1 MGRDSDEGRE
11 FQFSGFGSI
20 SPFTGKN
27 IVIPDRGEVLALVRE
42 YNSKVGN
49 GVSYYSLL
57 DYLGIDSENTVYKKR
72 LSSLLSS
79 LIKKGV
85 LRAGKGK
92 GRGEFSPGHNYYYDP
107 GILDSKDVYMRGA
120 YSVYDFIEE
129 ADKERKLFGR

>member
-1 MGRDSDEGRE
+1 MVWDSDEERE

-27 IVIPDRGEVLALVRE
+27 IVVPHRREVLALVRE

-49 GVSYYSLL
+49 GISYYSLL
-57 DYLGIDSENTVYKKR
+57 DYLGIDYKNTVYKKR
-72 LSSLLSS
+72 LSNLLSS

-85 LRAGKGK
+85 LRAEKDR

-107 GILDSKDVYMRGA
+107 SLLDSKSVYMRGA
-120 YSVYDFIEE
+120 YSIFDHIEE
-129 ADKERKLFGR
+129 SSKERKLFGR